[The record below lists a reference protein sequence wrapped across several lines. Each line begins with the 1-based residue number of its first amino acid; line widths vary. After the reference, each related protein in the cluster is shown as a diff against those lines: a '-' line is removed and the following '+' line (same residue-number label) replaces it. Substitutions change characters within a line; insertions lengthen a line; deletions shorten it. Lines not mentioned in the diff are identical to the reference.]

1 MAIYVQLTIAIRIK
15 LADLINQ
22 ITLNNFN
29 QIMSLIIEP
38 SFHCKDVYKSFII
51 HRTWEQNVK
60 DNIME
65 IESEEKKLSAFK
77 QFIEKSEYKNYY
89 INLIPPHPKF
99 NEKIDLCGGVDPDD
113 LTDST
118 NEKYIIHHKRLEKG
132 ISSTY
137 ANLASIDDKKD
148 RAVKLVDELGLQS
161 DYSIVLHLETLD

>member
-1 MAIYVQLTIAIRIK
+1 MAIFVQLTIAIRIK
-15 LADLINQ
+15 LSDLINQ

-29 QIMSLIIEP
+29 QIMSLIVVP

-51 HRTWEQNVK
+51 HRTWEQNIYE
-60 DNIME
+60 IME
-65 IESEEKKLSAFK
+65 IESEEKKLFALK
-77 QFIEKSEYKNYY
+77 KFITNSDYKNYY
-89 INLIPPHPKF
+89 INLIPSHPNF
-99 NEKIDLCGGVDPDD
+99 NEKIDLYGGVDPDD